1 MTAAN
6 YRQSLSLAL
15 AHEGGYV
22 NHPSDPGGPTN
33 QGITQ
38 RVYDAYRKSRGATL
52 RSVKFIEPNEV
63 SDIYRN
69 QYWKLVRGDS
79 LPAGLDYAVFDF
91 GVNSG
96 VSRAI
101 KYLQIALGFTGG
113 DVDGIIGMM
122 TLNAANDEARRDEEG
137 LIVKYCANRMAFLK
151 SLKTFPTFGKGWT
164 RRVIGYQPGIQED
177 DTGVLDY
184 AIMMAR
190 KDDIFA
196 MPAAIG
202 SKEDETA
209 GKAIAP
215 PEAVDL
221 FPVVAAGDLVG
232 IMSQNDLLATKIAM
246 AGLG

>member
-6 YRQSLSLAL
+6 YRQSLSLML
-15 AHEGGYV
+15 AHEGGFV
-22 NHPSDPGGPTN
+22 NHPKDPGGATN
-33 QGITQ
+33 QGVTQ

-63 SDIYRN
+63 ADIYKN

-96 VSRAI
+96 VSRAV
-101 KYLQIALGFTGG
+101 KYLQIALGFTGS
-113 DVDGIIGMM
+113 DVDGVPGMM
-122 TLNAANDEARRDEEG
+122 TLNAANDAARADEEG
-137 LIVKYCANRMAFLK
+137 LIIKYCANRMAFLK
-151 SLKTFPTFGKGWT
+151 SLGTFPTFGKGWT
-164 RRVIGYQPGIQED
+164 RRVIGYTPGVQEN
-177 DTGVLDY
+177 DTGVIDY

-190 KDDIFA
+190 KDDIYA
-196 MPAAIG
+196 MPSVIG
-202 SKEDETA
+202 TKPDEIP

-221 FPVVAAGDLVG
+221 FPVIAAGDLVG
-232 IMSQNDLLATKIAM
+232 IMSQNDMLAKKIAL
-246 AGLG
+246 AGHG